1 MYQDTTIG
9 VVVPAYNEAGFVGDV
24 IDSIPAF
31 VDRIYPVDD
40 ASTDGTWAEIR
51 EHAQRQNAPTPELV
65 GDGGTMRRVVP
76 IQHSENRGVG
86 GAIKT
91 GYQRAV
97 ADGVEV
103 VTVMGGDGQ
112 MDPDIIERIID
123 PVVDG
128 RADYAKGNRLLLGD
142 HADSMPAFRY
152 VGNVTLT
159 YLTRIAS
166 GYWEIGDPQN
176 GYTAISAAAIEAAGV
191 DEMYEFYGYCNDL
204 LVRLNVADMR
214 VVDVPTP
221 AVYGDEESHIDYSTY
236 IPRVSGMLLRNFLW
250 RLRAKYLSGR
260 PHPVAL
266 CYLLGAGGVATGVGA
281 GLLALLG
288 GAVVPAV
295 AAVVF
300 GLLFLVLAMVLDRRS
315 NDHLTNVV
323 SPTRADAPGPTAE

>member
-1 MYQDTTIG
+1 MYQDTTIS

-24 IDSIPAF
+24 IDSVPAF

-40 ASTDGTWAEIR
+40 ASTDGTWEEIR
-51 EHAQRQNAPTPELV
+51 EHAARQNAPTPELV
-65 GDGGTMRRVVP
+65 GDGGTQRRVVP
-76 IQHSENRGVG
+76 IRHSENRGVG

-112 MDPDIIERIID
+112 MDPAVIERIIE

-128 RADYAKGNRLLLGD
+128 RADYAKGNRLLQGD
-142 HADSMPAFRY
+142 HHDSMPAFRY
-152 VGNVTLT
+152 VGNVVLT

-176 GYTAISAAAIEAAGV
+176 GYTAISAAAIRRADI

-221 AVYGDEESHIDYSTY
+221 AVYGDEESHIEYSTY

-250 RLRAKYLSGR
+250 RLRAKYLADR

-266 CYLLGAGGVATGVGA
+266 CYLLGAGGLAGGVG
-281 GLLALLG
+281 GTLLTPLTERA
-288 GAVVPAV
+288 APAV
-295 AAVVF
+295 AALTV
-300 GLLFLVLAMVLDRRS
+300 GLCLLLVAMVLDKRS
-315 NDHLTNVV
+315 NDHLTSVAATT
-323 SPTRADAPGPTAE
+323 SG

>member
-24 IDSIPAF
+24 IDSIPTF

-40 ASTDGTWAEIR
+40 ASTDGTWDEIR
-51 EHAQRQNAPTPELV
+51 EHAERQNKPTPELV
-65 GDGGTMRRVVP
+65 GDGGTQRRVVP
-76 IQHSENRGVG
+76 IQHSENQGVG

-112 MDPDIIERIID
+112 MDPAVIERVID

-142 HADSMPAFRY
+142 HHDSMPAFRY
-152 VGNVTLT
+152 VGNVILT

-176 GYTAISAAAIEAAGV
+176 GYTAISATAIEAAELG
-191 DEMYEFYGYCNDL
+191 EMYEFYGYCNDL

-250 RLRAKYLSGR
+250 RLRAKYVTER
-260 PHPVAL
+260 PHTIAV
-266 CYLLGAGGVATGVGA
+266 CYLLGAAGAATGVVG
-281 GLLALLG
+281 GLLALLSDT
-288 GAVVPAV
+288 AVPAL
-295 AAVVF
+295 AAFGF
-300 GLLFLVLAMVLDRRS
+300 GLLFLTLAMILDKRS
-315 NDHLTNVV
+315 NAHLTNVV
-323 SPTRADAPGPTAE
+323 SPTPS

>member
-31 VDRIYPVDD
+31 VDRVYPVDD
-40 ASTDGTWAEIR
+40 ASTDGTWDEIR
-51 EHAQRQNAPTPELV
+51 EHAQRQNAPTSALV
-65 GDGGTMRRVVP
+65 GDGGTQRRVVP

-112 MDPDIIERIID
+112 MDPDVIERIID

-128 RADYAKGNRLLLGD
+128 RADYAKGNRLLTDD
-142 HADSMPAFRY
+142 HHDSMPAFRY
-152 VGNVTLT
+152 VGNVMLT

-166 GYWEIGDPQN
+166 GYWGIGDPQN
-176 GYTAISAAAIEAAGV
+176 GYTAISTDAIEAADL

-236 IPRVSGMLLRNFLW
+236 IPRVSGMLLGSFLW
-250 RLRAKYLSGR
+250 RLRAKYAADR

-266 CYLLGAGGVATGVGA
+266 CYLLGAGGLATGVGA
-281 GLLALLG
+281 GLLVLLRG
-288 GAVVPAV
+288 MAMAT
-295 AAVVF
+295 AATAVVF
-300 GLLFLVLAMVLDRRS
+300 GLCFLVLAMALDKRS
-315 NDHLTNVV
+315 NDHLTNVI
-323 SPTRADAPGPTAE
+323 SATPG